1 MHFIHAFFVFSFFFW
16 LDVLNILRQ
25 HAFSA
30 QIDDGAGLV
39 LALVGRNR
47 KLAAVAL
54 AAIGV
59 QLNGHLVK
67 QTIIRFQQV
76 HLVRIVENF
85 AFLCCYFEINF
96 VQILGGAWVRFVVEE
111 FFTLKGF

>member
-1 MHFIHAFFVFSFFFW
+1 MRFIHALFVFTFFFW
-16 LDVLNILRQ
+16 LNVLNILRQ

-76 HLVRIVENF
+76 HLVRVVENF
-85 AFLCCYFEINF
+85 AFL
-96 VQILGGAWVRFVVEE
+96 
-111 FFTLKGF
+111 